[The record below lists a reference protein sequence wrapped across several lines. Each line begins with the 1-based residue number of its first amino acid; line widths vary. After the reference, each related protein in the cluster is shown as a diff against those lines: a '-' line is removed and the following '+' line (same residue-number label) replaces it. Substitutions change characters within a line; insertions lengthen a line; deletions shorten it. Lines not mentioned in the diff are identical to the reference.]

1 MPSYDDTN
9 NHHICWPHC
18 RMHFV
23 VETPATKSGLWFP
36 LEDMAVGDY
45 VELLTEEELKACRQ
59 VVAYWN
65 RVRDSRF
72 AIRLDVA
79 SDDTHICRRIE

>member
-1 MPSYDDTN
+1 
-9 NHHICWPHC
+9 
-18 RMHFV
+18 MHFV

>member
-1 MPSYDDTN
+1 
-9 NHHICWPHC
+9 
-18 RMHFV
+18 
-23 VETPATKSGLWFP
+23 
-36 LEDMAVGDY
+36 MAVGDY
-45 VELLTEEELKACRQ
+45 VELLTEEELKSCRQ